1 MRPLTV
7 PLGRGQQLPAEA
19 TPGLM
24 AILNCT
30 PDSFSDGGQYLSVDA
45 AVALARKAGAAGAA
59 VLDVG
64 GESTRPGAESV
75 TVDEELRRVVPVI
88 RALRERVGLPLSI
101 DTRKAAVFEEAWAA
115 GASMLNDVS
124 GLRHDPQMAAV
135 AARTD
140 AAVVV
145 MHMRGTPAS
154 MNAEAQ
160 YTNVVEDVLCELGH
174 ALQLARDAGIRT
186 TNLIA
191 DPGLGF
197 AKDTIQNLSL
207 LTHLRRFTT
216 LGVPLLLGPS
226 RKRFLGDI
234 TGHEDTLERD
244 TATAALVALLAH
256 SPVGLFRVHAP
267 AAARDAL
274 RVAQSFGAAAP

>member
-234 TGHEDTLERD
+234 TGHEDPLARD

>member
-1 MRPLTV
+1 
-7 PLGRGQQLPAEA
+7 
-19 TPGLM
+19 M

-30 PDSFSDGGQYLSVDA
+30 PDSFSDGGQCLSVDA
-45 AVALARKAGAAGAA
+45 AVALARKAEAAGAV

-101 DTRKAAVFEEAWAA
+101 DTRKAAVFEEAWRA

-160 YTNVVEDVLCELGH
+160 YTNVVEDVLRELGH
-174 ALQLARDAGIRT
+174 ALQMAREAGIRT

-226 RKRFLGDI
+226 RKRFLGEI
-234 TGHEDTLERD
+234 TGQQDPLARD

-274 RVAQSFGAAAP
+274 RVARAFGAAAP

>member
-30 PDSFSDGGQYLSVDA
+30 PDSFSDGGQCLSVDA

-234 TGHEDTLERD
+234 TGHEDPLARD